1 MADIYGIFL
10 FGLAVVAVLGAVA
23 AKVNIA
29 PRSLD
34 RVAVLS
40 RVLASIT
47 AAGLVGLAFVA
58 DRLPSPAAG
67 PVEFFLDRTGR
78 DSLGMVLWLLAAGL
92 SGLLAA
98 LTLVIVTPSR
108 TTSRTGRD
116 RFVAGLRRWMGGC
129 LAVATVAAV
138 LLFPAV
144 VVLFLTAG
152 DLLPAQ

>member
-1 MADIYGIFL
+1 
-10 FGLAVVAVLGAVA
+10 
-23 AKVNIA
+23 
-29 PRSLD
+29 
-34 RVAVLS
+34 
-40 RVLASIT
+40 
-47 AAGLVGLAFVA
+47 
-58 DRLPSPAAG
+58 
-67 PVEFFLDRTGR
+67 
-78 DSLGMVLWLLAAGL
+78 MVLWLLAAGL

-108 TTSRTGRD
+108 TASRTGRD

-152 DLLPAQ
+152 DLLPAP